1 MSYSDV
7 VSDRAMVLSQLMTG
21 SGKKLHVTGF
31 TLLNDVVNEA
41 LAEVASSNQGQARQT
56 GTLYSQLSDAVIQQI
71 GVDVLGR
78 IQNVTFNDAVPM
90 IKSVMEKMQ
99 QVINPD
105 IPVAYTTSEVEPVIY
120 DPIWD
125 SQFVMDLAARGRGLI
140 PNSISTGG
148 MIKNPQEEAYADI
161 GKLALTGLPSV
172 DEQMSTILGRY
183 KDVELSRLFDDVF
196 NQGWLPGESPINLLT
211 DGYQRNAWIIIYM
224 WCRSLENLP
233 PKDSAFSLENLRRN
247 LILLEE
253 KACTVIAGVEE
264 LRRMHSETE
273 LLVVNVQGRKV
284 YVNND
289 LYVNYLSPEVGGT
302 VEAILG
308 TILALPTTNRR
319 QYTVKQVMDVKADL
333 EKSWARHVSIS
344 TTEHGEKM
352 VSVAR
357 RQLQLIFDGIAAERV
372 VDGKLPKHSLEVTL
386 DKIVEEVN
394 KMPADFIR
402 DLHRWVFDIAANVF
416 YPNSHVGK
424 LLTCLREV
432 GDAKEAEEKKG
443 AAKTSAEEVRVIA
456 VINFMGDWLADSI
469 VLL

>member
-7 VSDRAMVLSQLMTG
+7 ISDRAMVLSQLMTG
-21 SGKKLHVTGF
+21 SGKKIHVTGF
-31 TLLNDVVNEA
+31 TLLNDVINEA
-41 LAEVASSNQGQARQT
+41 LAEVAATKQGESRQV
-56 GTLYSQLSDAVIQQI
+56 GTLYSQLSDAVIQQL

-90 IKSVMEKMQ
+90 IKSVMEKMR
-99 QVINPD
+99 QVIDPD

-125 SQFVMDLAARGRGLI
+125 SQFVMDLASRGRAML
-140 PNSISTGG
+140 PNGISTGG
-148 MIKNPQEEAYADI
+148 MIKNTQEESFADV

-172 DEQMSTILGRY
+172 DEQMAAILGRY
-183 KDVELSRLFDDVF
+183 NEVELRRLFDDVF
-196 NQGWLPGESPINLLT
+196 NQGWLPDESAVSLLT
-211 DGYQRNAWIIIYM
+211 NGYQRNAWIIIYM
-224 WCRSLENLP
+224 WARNLENLP

-247 LILLEE
+247 LVLLEE
-253 KACTVIAGVEE
+253 KACMVIASVEE
-264 LRRMHSETE
+264 LRRMQSESE
-273 LLVVNVQGRKV
+273 VLVVGIQGRKV

-308 TILALPTTNRR
+308 TLLMLQTTNRR
-319 QYTVKQVMDVKADL
+319 QYTTAQVMAAKADL
-333 EKSWARHVSIS
+333 EKAWNRHVSIS

-372 VDGKLPKHSLEVTL
+372 VEGKLDKTSLESVL

-402 DLHRWVFDIAANVF
+402 DLHRWVFDITATVF

-443 AAKTSAEEVRVIA
+443 ANKTSAEEVRVIA
-456 VINFMGDWLADSI
+456 VINFMGDWLADSM
-469 VLL
+469 VTL